1 MRNFGIL
8 LVAILSLLLSLAAGN
23 DTWDRAEIVLE
34 SDDQITDQVSIRMS
48 LVDSQETDIGQYT
61 QMP

>member
-8 LVAILSLLLSLAAGN
+8 LVAILSLLLSLAVGN

-34 SDDQITDQVSIRMS
+34 SDDQITDQVSNQLS
-48 LVDSQETDIGQYT
+48 WVDSQETDIV
-61 QMP
+61 

>member
-8 LVAILSLLLSLAAGN
+8 LVAILSLLLSLAVGN

-34 SDDQITDQVSIRMS
+34 SDDQITDQVSIQVS
-48 LVDSQETDIGQYT
+48 
-61 QMP
+61 